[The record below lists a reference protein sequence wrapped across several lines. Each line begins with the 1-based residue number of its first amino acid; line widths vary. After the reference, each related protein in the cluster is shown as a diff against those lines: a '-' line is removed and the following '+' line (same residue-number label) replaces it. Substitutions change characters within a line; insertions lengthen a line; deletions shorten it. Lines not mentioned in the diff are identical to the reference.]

1 MEMEYRDPRRR
12 GRFLVIIGL
21 IFAILA
27 GAGAFMIIT
36 QAQQQAGQGSLQH
49 VSIVVAKLPIPA
61 RKPIEAADVEVRD
74 VPVDATNAQGV
85 FADPVAVI
93 GLVAGV
99 NILAG
104 QPIYANLLASSS
116 QGGQFSILSPD
127 ETISPTSEAW
137 RAVSVT
143 VPDDRAV
150 AGMIAPGDTVD
161 VFVSIS
167 VAVPETL
174 AVAGRYYSEKST
186 KIIYQNLV
194 VLAKATNYYV
204 LRVPEALAEEISHLQ
219 ATGAAAFSFA
229 LRPIQDTRMV
239 DAGVLG
245 QTTNRIIQRYGMPV
259 PEVFPPG
266 LGPIPTPQPTP
277 TPDPA
282 TPTGA
287 GSSPNP
293 STGASAS
300 PSTSP

>member
-12 GRFLVIIGL
+12 GKFLVIIGL

-36 QAQQQAGQGSLQH
+36 QAQQQAGQANLQH
-49 VSIVVAKLPIPA
+49 VSIVVAKIAIPA

-74 VPVDATNAQGV
+74 VPVDPTNAQGV
-85 FADPVAVI
+85 YADTATVI

-99 NILAG
+99 SILAG
-104 QPIYANLLASSS
+104 QPIYANFLASSS
-116 QGGQFSILSPD
+116 QGGQFSILAPD

-137 RAVSVT
+137 RAVSLT

-194 VLAKATNYYV
+194 VLAKATNFYV

-239 DAGVLG
+239 DAGLLG
-245 QTTNRIIQRYGMPV
+245 QTTNRILQNYGLPV

-266 LGPIPTPQPTP
+266 LGPIPTAQPTP

-287 GSSPNP
+287 GSS
-293 STGASAS
+293 AS
-300 PSTSP
+300 PSTSGLPSPSTSP

>member
-36 QAQQQAGQGSLQH
+36 QAQQQAGQGTLQH
-49 VSIVVAKLPIPA
+49 VSIVVAKLAIPA
-61 RKPIEAADVEVRD
+61 RKPIEAADVELRD
-74 VPVDATNAQGV
+74 VPVDPTNAQGV
-85 FADPVAVI
+85 FADPAKVV

-99 NILAG
+99 NILVG
-104 QPIYANLLASSS
+104 QPIYANFLASSS
-116 QGGQFSILSPD
+116 QGGQFSILAPD
-127 ETISPTSEAW
+127 EVISPTSEAW
-137 RAVSVT
+137 RAVSLT

-174 AVAGRYYSEKST
+174 SLAGKYYSEKST

-239 DAGVLG
+239 DAGFLG

-266 LGPIPTPQPTP
+266 LGPIPTAQPTP
-277 TPDPA
+277 TA
-282 TPTGA
+282 TPASSDDA
-287 GSSPNP
+287 GQ
-293 STGASAS
+293 SAS
-300 PSTSP
+300 PSPGASGSP